1 MRLKSY
7 GTYFQNDPERPLVY
21 GEVELIN
28 PPRQRLR
35 GEPLKEGVLVHP
47 VLVGF
52 CGTDHELM
60 QMGRRGQLNAKFP
73 PGQKR
78 LINGHEGVVWV
89 PSENR
94 FAIVLIR
101 GGDSIDPTRY
111 TEDETYFE
119 YGCDQADGLFC
130 DSMYV
135 NPDMLLRIPEG
146 YVHGGK
152 LDLSFAK
159 KMVFPDPFACMLFQL
174 ERMEDL
180 GGAHWFRQT
189 ARRLGCD
196 LETARRIA
204 ADEIFQR
211 TVVFGLGT
219 TGMFV
224 GDVIHQAH
232 PQAKSVFVDRSEADS
247 PKVRFALEQVPA
259 AYVHNAY
266 DEPADCA
273 RAIMDALGGRAT
285 TFIGVSGSNV
295 EHQIAFEH
303 RVLGCNGLYN
313 SFSLGPRIAFDTMP
327 FGFENHLIFGS
338 INFRQDHM
346 EKAIEMLSR
355 SRYDDIVGLID
366 KETFIADPMDA
377 YENKIYCKGAPM
389 KTAVI
394 WNKDYIDTQRLM
406 NTGGEPYHGCD
417 RLL

>member
-1 MRLKSY
+1 MKSY

-232 PQAKSVFVDRSEADS
+232 PQAKIVFVDRSEADS

-346 EKAIEMLSR
+346 EKAIEMLAR